1 MCYNYV
7 NTTITLFREKHDSV
21 VVLCMTGSAR
31 HGTCHSCVED
41 YKLFELVHY
50 FRLGSP
56 NFYRLRPL
64 QAPCTFEV
72 ESLDRLHPLQCNMY
86 IRVECLDRL
95 RPLQCNIY
103 TRVRCLDRLHP
114 LQCNMYMRVKCL
126 DRLHPLQCNMYI
138 RVKCLDR

>member
-50 FRLGSP
+50 CRLGSP
-56 NFYRLRPL
+56 I
-64 QAPCTFEV
+64 E
-72 ESLDRLHPLQCNMY
+72 EEDG
-86 IRVECLDRL
+86 
-95 RPLQCNIY
+95 
-103 TRVRCLDRLHP
+103 
-114 LQCNMYMRVKCL
+114 VKL
-126 DRLHPLQCNMYI
+126 EGL
-138 RVKCLDR
+138 KCEHGSGVIQMTPIG